1 MSHDEYLLA
10 LDELETRFKNL
21 KTELHS
27 LSILLKTAEL
37 NLNKLKL
44 QEEHF
49 KEALAFSRLRAKI
62 VELKVYVNTKQL
74 LDECRKQAYNLRQ
87 EIDSN
92 IKKQKEAN
100 KMIATLGDKLKTFR
114 EHEKNYGKLIEYDFR
129 GNKRTTSQG

>member
-10 LDELETRFKNL
+10 LDELETRYKNL

-27 LSILLKTAEL
+27 LTILLKTAEL

-49 KEALAFSRLRAKI
+49 KEALEFSRKRAKV
-62 VELKVYVNTKQL
+62 VELKVYVNTKQS

-92 IKKQKEAN
+92 VKKQKEAN
-100 KMIATLGDKLKTFR
+100 KMIEKIGEKIKSFR
-114 EHEKNYGKLIEYDFR
+114 EKEKDYGKLIRYDFR
-129 GNKRTTSQG
+129 GNKRVTT

>member
-10 LDELETRFKNL
+10 LDELETRYKNL

-27 LSILLKTAEL
+27 LTILLKTAEL

-49 KEALAFSRLRAKI
+49 KEALEFSRKRAKV
-62 VELKVYVNTKQL
+62 VELKVYINTKQS

-92 IKKQKEAN
+92 VKKQKEAN
-100 KMIATLGDKLKTFR
+100 KMIEKIGEKIKSFR
-114 EHEKNYGKLIEYDFR
+114 EKEKDYGKLIRYDFR
-129 GNKRTTSQG
+129 GNKRVTT